1 MELTLEPWEPSPL
14 VAIFTGSILS
24 KQETLLF
31 VDKRNVWR
39 PKFKTL
45 HAHYNFLFFIWFY
58 GYLFYDNISHLRTHW
73 YHFIAEVWNI
83 VESVILYFINLKVQ
97 YYFVFCIIFQSL
109 CQVLLSSLVY
119 LHLIPSKQRPI
130 HDQQYIMWSH

>member
-31 VDKRNVWR
+31 EDKTKCMKVGVQNSAC
-39 PKFKTL
+39 TL
-45 HAHYNFLFFIWFY
+45 QLPFFIWFY

-73 YHFIAEVWNI
+73 YHFIAKVWNI